1 MTTATIYRCRSQ
13 RQRATFQGHLIGCTE
28 TAFAML
34 VDSQSFGG
42 CLVNEAIVRSLSGEA
57 VPDPESPG
65 LNQTQLVK
73 VARQL
78 HIPYWNATGQTWDD
92 VLRALDAN
100 ERIVAQLWYAEVGGN
115 AIGHAFYL
123 ERRRVRRG
131 VHQVAAV
138 DPMKGRRE
146 WYLESDIR
154 RAMEV
159 FGRKAGQAA
168 GGLLYGHSR
177 PIQFMAV

>member
-13 RQRATFQGHLIGCTE
+13 KQRATFQGKLIGCTE

-57 VPDPESPG
+57 QPDPASPG
-65 LNQTQLVK
+65 LNQKQLVA

-78 HIPYWNATGQTWDD
+78 HVPYWNASGQTFDD
-92 VLRALDAN
+92 VQRALDAN
-100 ERIVAQLWYAEVGGN
+100 ERVVAQLWYAEVGGTP
-115 AIGHAFYL
+115 IGHAFYL
-123 ERRRVRRG
+123 ERRRTRRG
-131 VHQVAAV
+131 VAQIAAV
-138 DPMKGRRE
+138 DPMLGKRA

-154 RAMEV
+154 RAMTI
-159 FGRKAGQAA
+159 FGQKAGLPA

-177 PIQFMAV
+177 PIQYMAV